1 MLLVKNAPGGGAS
14 FFLTLEAELV
24 RAHDANR
31 INETALLE
39 LLQIINLGQPVTFV
53 DLARVFGVDVVFGV
67 VHELR
72 PEPEDPAYLRAIGD
86 CGQRR

>member
-1 MLLVKNAPGGGAS
+1 MLLVKNAPGGGAT

-39 LLQIINLGQPVTFV
+39 LLQIINLGHPVTWV
-53 DLARVFGVDVVFGV
+53 DLARVFGVDVLFEITKGV
-67 VHELR
+67 R
-72 PEPEDPAYLRAIGD
+72 
-86 CGQRR
+86 